1 LDGLQ
6 SRSGVGGEE
15 KVFAPF
21 KNGTRS
27 PNPVLG
33 LVTVV
38 SEITQIQL
46 FKSEIYF
53 FRVYRLVLERKKT
66 INFVISVC
74 ISWNFPHSAAI
85 PPVLHACVHPFIF
98 SGIKLVFIVI
108 KLQEPG

>member
-1 LDGLQ
+1 MEVEGGGEEEEEEEEENEGGWRLDGLQ

-66 INFVISVC
+66 INFVTSVC
-74 ISWNFPHSAAI
+74 IS
-85 PPVLHACVHPFIF
+85 
-98 SGIKLVFIVI
+98 
-108 KLQEPG
+108 